1 MNTKV
6 TIGASVA
13 VGLMIGALG
22 NQAIHAQGKPKA
34 YSISEFSATEP
45 AGSLADVRKK
55 IEALGGKTLYTRNG
69 TVTAIAGTA
78 PKYVGMVEWPS
89 ADVAIKF
96 YKTTEGLPKADT
108 RFVVE
113 AEK

>member
-1 MNTKV
+1 
-6 TIGASVA
+6 
-13 VGLMIGALG
+13 
-22 NQAIHAQGKPKA
+22 
-34 YSISEFSATEP
+34 
-45 AGSLADVRKK
+45 
-55 IEALGGKTLYTRNG
+55 
-69 TVTAIAGTA
+69 TAITGTA